1 MYSSGGNSVST
12 FNRLDAYKETHIKTA
27 SGGKLILMIYSEAIR
42 QLDIALEALGSGS
55 SKLDDVSNSIIK
67 TQDLITEL
75 IVALDFEQGGDI
87 ASSLFSLYMY
97 FNQQLMDANLNKDAD
112 ILNKIKV
119 YLVDLMGAWTQ
130 VVAKAGS
137 EGHREGRSGGINIA
151 G

>member
-1 MYSSGGNSVST
+1 MLSSGGNRVST

-42 QLDIALEALGSGS
+42 QLDIALEALESTS
-55 SKLDDVSNSIIK
+55 NKLDDASNSIIK

-75 IVALDFEQGGDI
+75 IVALDFEKGGEI

-112 ILNKIKV
+112 ILSKIKV
-119 YLVDLMGAWTQ
+119 YLVDLMSAWTQ

-137 EGHREGRSGGINIA
+137 EGNREGRPGGINIA